1 MRRGVGGH
9 AAALAGL
16 WLFFLALHV
25 AALPGEVDQE
35 WRAGRGG
42 AHGAGSCSPSQG
54 PLGTVATVARR
65 GHQVQLSGNR
75 EGFSSRN

>member
-1 MRRGVGGH
+1 MLLPCQGFGFFSSAARCCLAWGGGPGVES
-9 AAALAGL
+9 
-16 WLFFLALHV
+16 W
-25 AALPGEVDQE
+25 E
-35 WRAGRGG
+35 GRSV
-42 AHGAGSCSPSQG
+42 HGAGSCSPSQG